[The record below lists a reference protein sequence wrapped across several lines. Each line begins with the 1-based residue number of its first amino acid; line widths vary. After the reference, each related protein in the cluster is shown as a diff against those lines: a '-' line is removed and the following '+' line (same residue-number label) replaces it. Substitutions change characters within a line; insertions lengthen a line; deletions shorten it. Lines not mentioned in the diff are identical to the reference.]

1 MPFNEDE
8 LQKSYPIPISNPLK
22 ILSNPLESSPTP
34 KIIGENNKDGLI
46 IRPFPLAGI
55 KKKCN
60 FAADLSE
67 TMGKAPCGR
76 PCV

>member
-1 MPFNEDE
+1 MRP
-8 LQKSYPIPISNPLK
+8 
-22 ILSNPLESSPTP
+22 PTP

-46 IRPFPLAGI
+46 IRPFPFAEI

>member
-1 MPFNEDE
+1 MPSNEDE
-8 LQKSYPIPISNPLK
+8 LLNSSPNPLQSSR

-46 IRPFPLAGI
+46 IRPFPFAEI